1 MIADKNTT
9 PGTRRKRSGIVM
21 QDVNY
26 QLFAD
31 SCENEC
37 RLGNPDVDQEKATEL
52 LHEALLYGI
61 NDRHPQSLSG
71 GQKQRL
77 ALAVCKASD
86 KEILLLDEPTSGL
99 DYGSMSAIKDV
110 LIRLACDGKAIILVT
125 HDKEFLY
132 SVCDRTIELQK
143 Y

>member
-1 MIADKNTT
+1 
-9 PGTRRKRSGIVM
+9 M

-99 DYGSMSAIKDV
+99 DYGSMTAIKDV

-132 SVCDRTIELQK
+132 RVCDRTIELQQN
-143 Y
+143 